1 MVLKLGVLPIIN
13 GIIYLP
19 ITTDLSQTGELNGD
33 LIGFEVYAY
42 WRWYIQRGI
51 KWIVTSK

>member
-42 WRWYIQRGI
+42 
-51 KWIVTSK
+51 